1 MSKKNTFSESG
12 INYQALTEL
21 AKAEIVR
28 LIQLSESLKGNGES
42 PEIYRDWAYGA
53 FLFWKGIAGKNA
65 VPSDV
70 LHLEMLAT
78 GEQSF

>member
-1 MSKKNTFSESG
+1 MKQTNTSCDNG
-12 INYQALTEL
+12 INYQELTEL

-28 LIQLSESLKGNGES
+28 LVQLSDSLKGNGES

-53 FLFWKGIAGKNA
+53 FLFWKMLAGKNT
-65 VPSDV
+65 VPGDV